1 MKIGLPTLGALV
13 ATFILASISSTPADA
28 RTICKGS
35 GTNAQCY
42 TVKTKKKFAKRAKAA
57 RYAQRARTKVAAFAQ
72 PGSIGMT
79 IRGTVGVRHSISM
92 ACGMPEGTVLAPLPP
107 TTTLRAVSIPRHFGS
122 CRIARVAST
131 HCQIAAPV
139 HC

>member
-42 TVKTKKKFAKRAKAA
+42 TVKTKKKLAKRAKAA
-57 RYAQRARTKVAAFAQ
+57 RYAQRARTSIRTARLNRDDYPWHGWGASFHLDGMRYAGGNRSGPAAAHNNF
-72 PGSIGMT
+72 
-79 IRGTVGVRHSISM
+79 
-92 ACGMPEGTVLAPLPP
+92 EGGFHP
-107 TTTLRAVSIPRHFGS
+107 TAFWKLSDRAGR
-122 CRIARVAST
+122 
-131 HCQIAAPV
+131 
-139 HC
+139 

>member
-57 RYAQRARTKVAAFAQ
+57 RYAQRART
-72 PGSIGMT
+72 SIRTARLNRDDYPWHGL
-79 IRGTVGVRHSISM
+79 VRHSISM